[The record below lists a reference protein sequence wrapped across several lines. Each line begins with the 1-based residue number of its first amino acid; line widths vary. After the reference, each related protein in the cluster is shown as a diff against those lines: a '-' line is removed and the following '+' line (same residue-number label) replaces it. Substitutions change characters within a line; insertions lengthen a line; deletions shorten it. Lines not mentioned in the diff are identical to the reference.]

1 MKRLMKSG
9 QFRIVSICTVISFVW
24 SVCFFTPMATALER
38 STNNPLTNDILTIV
52 QAALPYLD
60 EADILNELENLYAL
74 SMEKDV
80 EAQQADC
87 AQAQLIFTNG
97 LLLLLLTV
105 FVSRIASGDECETE
119 ACIGDLCVCTADD
132 SSSPLGGLNNIL
144 RPIAVFMLALGAI
157 ASLTCVSGDTTTTVV
172 N

>member
-1 MKRLMKSG
+1 M
-9 QFRIVSICTVISFVW
+9 FTIVSFVW
-24 SVCFFTPMATALER
+24 SFCLCTPMATAME
-38 STNNPLTNDILTIV
+38 SDSNNPLTDDIVTIV
-52 QAALPYLD
+52 QTVLPYLD
-60 EADILNELENLYAL
+60 EADILNELDNLYAQ

-87 AQAQLIFTNG
+87 AQAQLMFTNG

-105 FVSRIASGDECETE
+105 FISRIASGDKCETE
-119 ACIGDLCVCTADD
+119 ACIGDLCVCTEDD
-132 SSSPLGGLNNIL
+132 SSNPLGGLNNIL

-157 ASLTCVSGDTTTTVV
+157 NSLNCVSEETPTTSTTP